1 MGAGA
6 HALTV
11 LLSLALEAECRAELG
26 AAVVPIELNM
36 VPPTGSYP
44 VNQTDDFTEFSM
56 KVRTCA
62 FEDQLFDFSLEA
74 PECEDLRWWSRRTAS
89 AAPNSPSEPAM
100 ASQDLAFL
108 PADLPLEQCATLAVA

>member
-6 HALTV
+6 IALTV
-11 LLSLALEAECRAELG
+11 LSLVLEATTYRAVPG
-26 AAVVPIELNM
+26 AVMVPIDSNM

-62 FEDQLFDFSLEA
+62 W
-74 PECEDLRWWSRRTAS
+74 RWALS
-89 AAPNSPSEPAM
+89 A
-100 ASQDLAFL
+100 
-108 PADLPLEQCATLAVA
+108 EQCAADRAQLSAQWRLGAL

>member
-6 HALTV
+6 IALTV
-11 LLSLALEAECRAELG
+11 LSLVLEAATYRAVPG
-26 AAVVPIELNM
+26 AMMVPIDSNM

-56 KVRTCA
+56 NVRTCA
-62 FEDQLFDFSLEA
+62 FEDQLFDFPWEA
-74 PECEDLRWWSRRTAS
+74 PGYEDLRWWSRRTAS